1 MNEEIQISIDD
12 IKTLAQRAYGVL
24 PKSCEYRQ
32 KVLNLTYP
40 SANEY
45 GELMVLENPIFVTSA
60 MVATDLGDLSSIYI
74 SASADDVNT
83 NKAFQVGTDGDVL
96 VGGMLWKYIKVS
108 GNANNGAT
116 TQITLVGYELGYS
129 DVEPSGETA
138 IRSQTINV
146 DATMENSGNFL
157 VADSVV
163 LPLSAL
169 VFQNGILASKS
180 YYQLN
185 KKGTE
190 TYVGYI
196 QFDEN
201 FIHNGDVITIL
212 Y

>member
-1 MNEEIQISIDD
+1 MNEKTQISIDD
-12 IKTLAQRAYGVL
+12 IKTLGQNTYGVL
-24 PKSCEYRQ
+24 PKFCEFRQ
-32 KVLNLTYP
+32 KVLNITYP
-40 SANEY
+40 SENEY
-45 GELMVLENPIFVTSA
+45 SNLIRLNNPIFVTSA
-60 MVATDLGDLSSIYI
+60 MVATNLGDLSQIYI

-83 NKAFQVGTDGDVL
+83 NKAVQVGTDGDVL
-96 VGGMLWKYIKVS
+96 VSGVLWRYFRVS
-108 GNANNGAT
+108 GNATNGAT
-116 TQITLVGYELGYS
+116 IQITLVGYELGYS
-129 DVEPSGETA
+129 DVKPSWETA

-146 DATMENSGNFL
+146 DATMANSGNFL

-169 VFQNGILASKS
+169 VFQNGILVSKS